1 MTYIKRAI
9 QFVSLWLNWIAGLFV
24 VLLMFL
30 SFMDVFLRYTFNMPI
45 SGTYEIS
52 GLMALVF
59 ISLSLAQTQAEDGH
73 IRVDILNHVLS
84 GKKERILRLF
94 SHLVCFIMS
103 SIASW
108 QSFLYARSLAEV
120 GEASQTEKIP
130 FAPFAY
136 IAAAGFLI
144 LCLVLVVNFF
154 DTLMGAK
161 KK

>member
-1 MTYIKRAI
+1 MTSIRRI
-9 QFVSLWLNWIAGLFV
+9 IHGISRWLNRIAGLFI

-30 SFMDVFLRYTFNMPI
+30 SFSDVFLRYAFNLPI

-59 ISLSLAQTQAEDGH
+59 ISLSLAQTQIENGH
-73 IRVDILNHVLS
+73 IRVDILIHTLS
-84 GKKERILRLF
+84 SKKKVFLESFSRI
-94 SHLVCFIMS
+94 VCLCIS
-103 SIASW
+103 SVTSW

-136 IAAAGFLI
+136 IIAAGFAVLS
-144 LCLVLVVNFF
+144 LVLLVNLI
-154 DTLMGAK
+154 DTLIGREK
-161 KK
+161 S